1 MKAYVNIQ
9 QDEIKVLIN
18 NLKNK
23 KATILTSLDEL
34 KKANLSVSEL
44 DLVAINFDSFKNY
57 LDKNIELNTLL
68 ENIDIENVNLLREAA
83 KNYEKTIVITDEYDY
98 SIDLDEITLEKRQEL
113 ALKAFLATS
122 KYDYLI
128 NQKLTQEFKAQQEN
142 KAYYFEKNRAL
153 SYGENHHQKAGLFNF
168 NSKLDWAI
176 LNNCELTYN
185 DFLDSS
191 VALQIAAEFFD
202 VAAIAV
208 VKHANP
214 TVVALSSDVEKAFDK
229 ALDSDPISPL
239 NGIIAFSKEITLSL
253 ARKIRTMSAKVVLA
267 PSFDFEALA
276 ELKKNKSLKLIQINT
291 PLKDVLKF
299 NDEEI
304 KLTPFGALIQEKDSK
319 DLDAKTFKV
328 ATKKKPQ
335 QAELEDMIFA
345 YKVAK
350 HAKSACAVVAKDLR
364 TIGICASED
373 NEVNAVEIALN
384 KVCDSAKDSVV
395 AFDGALNSINNVQI
409 MAQNRVIGAIE
420 TGDGLK
426 HNEIVELADKMNIS
440 IISTA
445 IRHFKH

>member
-1 MKAYVNIQ
+1 M
-9 QDEIKVLIN
+9 
-18 NLKNK
+18 
-23 KATILTSLDEL
+23 
-34 KKANLSVSEL
+34 KKANIDACEL

-57 LDKNIELNTLL
+57 LDKNIELDTIL
-68 ENIDIENVNLLREAA
+68 ENIDVENVSLLRAAA
-83 KNYEKTIVITDEYDY
+83 KNYEKTIVITNEYDY
-98 SIDLDEITLEKRQEL
+98 CLDLDEITLEKRQEL
-113 ALKAFLATS
+113 ALKAFLTTS
-122 KYDYLI
+122 KYDFLI
-128 NQKLTQEFKAQQEN
+128 NQKLTKEFKASKEDR
-142 KAYYFEKNRAL
+142 AYFFEGKHSL
-153 SYGENHHQKAGLFNF
+153 KHGENHHQKAELFNTT
-168 NSKLDWAI
+168 KLDWALI
-176 LNNCELTYN
+176 NSGELTYN
-185 DFLDSS
+185 EILDAS
-191 VALQIAAEFFD
+191 VALQIASEFFD
-202 VAAIAV
+202 VAVCAT

-214 TVVALSSDVEKAFDK
+214 TVVALSSDIEKAFDK

-239 NGIIAFSKEITLSL
+239 NGTIAFSKEINLSL
-253 ARKIRTMSAKVVLA
+253 ARKLRTMSAKVILA
-267 PSFDFEALA
+267 PSFEFEALA
-276 ELKKNKSLKLIQINT
+276 ELKKNKSLKIIQINT

-299 NDEEI
+299 NEEEI
-304 KLTPFGALIQEKDSK
+304 KLTPFGALIQEKDTK
-319 DLDAKTFKV
+319 DLDPKTFKV

-395 AFDGALNSINNVQI
+395 AFDGALHSINDVQI

-426 HNEIVELADKMNIS
+426 NNEIIELADKMNIS